1 MTRRPAY
8 RERILLLTLYAFLP
22 ALFAALYMAGNTYS
36 FMSLLEP
43 YNLSI
48 IAGAAAYVTFM
59 AQFFL
64 SARIRFLERI
74 IPQDRLLA
82 LHGLT
87 GMITA
92 GLVLAHFVLKYLLII
107 RYGGITLQSALG
119 IGALVIYAVLAPGA
133 LLILR
138 GRRAARRGGSPPY
151 RRALIGHNLFALAG
165 ALAVVHV
172 LAASSTWS
180 PGLRIFTVL
189 WGALALGAYVYHKLL
204 RPRRRMRFILESVRE
219 AAPGV
224 HRYEFRGDSPR
235 APMRRQAGQFGY
247 WAVGEGPRGAGGEP
261 RAGGKLG
268 AGGKSAVRGAP
279 AGAGGN
285 PGAGEETAGA
295 LIARRE
301 LGPGGE
307 PGAEG
312 ELGAGG
318 KPRAEGVP
326 GVGGTPGAGPVP
338 GITSEEHPFTLAS
351 PPDENPAVVV
361 RGSGD
366 YTAAMPSLQPGPA
379 VYFDGPYGHFTPS
392 GLPEGTPLL
401 LLAGG
406 IGITPF
412 LSMSGDEVLRRMYPM
427 TLLWSVRTRE
437 ECGIAPEFL
446 ESGGAADAV
455 TVKIVCSSEE
465 GRAGRKDVDE
475 MLDAAGK
482 EHAEVFICGP
492 SGFTEAMRGHLRGLR
507 VARSRIH
514 SERFGW

>member
-180 PGLRIFTVL
+180 PALRIFTVL

-224 HRYEFRGDSPR
+224 HRYEFSEDSSRAPMRRQGRRPPKASPLAGDSSR

-247 WAVGEGPRGAGGEP
+247 WAVGEGPREAGGEP
-261 RAGGKLG
+261 GAGGKLR
-268 AGGKSAVRGAP
+268 AGGAP
-279 AGAGGN
+279 AGAPITRRELE
-285 PGAGEETAGA
+285 PGAGGQS
-295 LIARRE
+295 
-301 LGPGGE
+301 
-307 PGAEG
+307 
-312 ELGAGG
+312 GAGG
-318 KPRAEGVP
+318 Q
-326 GVGGTPGAGPVP
+326 PGAGPVP

-351 PPDENPAVVV
+351 PPGENPAVVV

-366 YTAAMPSLQPGPA
+366 YTAAMPFLQPGTA

-412 LSMSGDEVLRRMYPM
+412 LSMSGDKVLRRMYPM

-446 ESGGAADAV
+446 QSVGTADAV

>member
-92 GLVLAHFVLKYLLII
+92 GMVLAHFVLKYLLII

-133 LLILR
+133 LLVLR

-151 RRALIGHNLFALAG
+151 RRALMGHNLFALAG

-180 PGLRIFTVL
+180 PALRIFTVL

-224 HRYEFRGDSPR
+224 HRYEFRGDSSG

-247 WAVGEGPRGAGGEP
+247 WAVGDGPRGAGGKSGAGGEP
-261 RAGGKLG
+261 RAGGK
-268 AGGKSAVRGAP
+268 
-279 AGAGGN
+279 
-285 PGAGEETAGA
+285 PGAGEEPAGA
-295 LIARRE
+295 GEELAGAPIARRE
-301 LGPGGE
+301 GE
-307 PGAEG
+307 
-312 ELGAGG
+312 
-318 KPRAEGVP
+318 
-326 GVGGTPGAGPVP
+326 PGAGPVP

-351 PPDENPAVVV
+351 PPGENPAVVV

-366 YTAAMPSLQPGPA
+366 YTAAMPFLQPGTA

-492 SGFTEAMRGHLRGLR
+492 SGFTEAMRGHLRALR

>member
-133 LLILR
+133 LLVLR
-138 GRRAARRGGSPPY
+138 GKRAARRGGSPPY
-151 RRALIGHNLFALAG
+151 RRALMGHNLFALAG

-224 HRYEFRGDSPR
+224 HRYEFRGDSSR
-235 APMRRQAGQFGY
+235 APMRRQAGQFGC
-247 WAVGEGPRGAGGEP
+247 WAVGEGPR
-261 RAGGKLG
+261 R
-268 AGGKSAVRGAP
+268 
-279 AGAGGN
+279 
-285 PGAGEETAGA
+285 
-295 LIARRE
+295 
-301 LGPGGE
+301 
-307 PGAEG
+307 AEG
-312 ELGAGG
+312 E
-318 KPRAEGVP
+318 
-326 GVGGTPGAGPVP
+326 PGAGPVP

-351 PPDENPAVVV
+351 PPGENPAVVV

-366 YTAAMPSLQPGPA
+366 YTAAMPFLQPGTA

-446 ESGGAADAV
+446 ESGGTADAV

-514 SERFGW
+514 FERFGW

>member
-133 LLILR
+133 LLVLR

-151 RRALIGHNLFALAG
+151 RRALMGHNLFALAG

-235 APMRRQAGQFGY
+235 TPMRCQAGQFGY
-247 WAVGEGPRGAGGEP
+247 WAVGEGPRGAGGKP
-261 RAGGKLG
+261 RAGEE
-268 AGGKSAVRGAP
+268 P
-279 AGAGGN
+279 AGA
-285 PGAGEETAGA
+285 P
-295 LIARRE
+295 IARRE
-301 LGPGGE
+301 LGP
-307 PGAEG
+307 
-312 ELGAGG
+312 GG

-326 GVGGTPGAGPVP
+326 GAGGTPGAGPVP

-351 PPDENPAVVV
+351 PPGENPAVVV

-366 YTAAMPSLQPGPA
+366 YTAAMPFLQPGTA

-492 SGFTEAMRGHLRGLR
+492 SGFTEAMRGHLRDLR

>member
-64 SARIRFLERI
+64 SARIRFLEGI

-119 IGALVIYAVLAPGA
+119 TGALVIYAVLAPGA
-133 LLILR
+133 LLVLR

-151 RRALIGHNLFALAG
+151 RQALIGHNLFALAG

-204 RPRRRMRFILESVRE
+204 RPRRRMRFTLESVRE

-224 HRYEFRGDSPR
+224 HRYEFRGDSSR
-235 APMRRQAGQFGY
+235 APMGRQAGQFGY
-247 WAVGEGPRGAGGEP
+247 WAVGEEPRGG
-261 RAGGKLG
+261 RGK
-268 AGGKSAVRGAP
+268 
-279 AGAGGN
+279 
-285 PGAGEETAGA
+285 
-295 LIARRE
+295 
-301 LGPGGE
+301 LGPGG
-307 PGAEG
+307 PA
-312 ELGAGG
+312 AGM
-318 KPRAEGVP
+318 
-326 GVGGTPGAGPVP
+326 
-338 GITSEEHPFTLAS
+338 TSEEHPFTLAS
-351 PPDENPAVVV
+351 PPGENPAVVV

-366 YTAAMPSLQPGPA
+366 YTSAMPSLQPGTA

-401 LLAGG
+401 FLAGG

-412 LSMSGDEVLRRMYPM
+412 LSMSGDEGLRRMYPM

-437 ECGIAPEFL
+437 ECGIAPEFS
-446 ESGGAADAV
+446 ESGGAAEAV
-455 TVKIVCSSEE
+455 TVKIVCSNEE
-465 GRAGRKDVDE
+465 GRAGREDVDE

>member
-48 IAGAAAYVTFM
+48 IAGAAAYVMFM

-133 LLILR
+133 LLVLR

-189 WGALALGAYVYHKLL
+189 WGSLALGAYVYHKLL

-247 WAVGEGPRGAGGEP
+247 WAVGEGPRGAGG
-261 RAGGKLG
+261 
-268 AGGKSAVRGAP
+268 
-279 AGAGGN
+279 N
-285 PGAGEETAGA
+285 PGAW
-295 LIARRE
+295 
-301 LGPGGE
+301 
-307 PGAEG
+307 
-312 ELGAGG
+312 
-318 KPRAEGVP
+318 
-326 GVGGTPGAGPVP
+326 PVP

-351 PPDENPAVVV
+351 PPGENPAVVV

-366 YTAAMPSLQPGPA
+366 YTAAMPFLQPGTA

>member
-133 LLILR
+133 LLVLR
-138 GRRAARRGGSPPY
+138 GKRAARRGGSPPY
-151 RRALIGHNLFALAG
+151 RRALMGHNLFALAG

-224 HRYEFRGDSPR
+224 HRYEFRGDSSR
-235 APMRRQAGQFGY
+235 APMRRQAGQFGC
-247 WAVGEGPRGAGGEP
+247 WAVGEGPR
-261 RAGGKLG
+261 R
-268 AGGKSAVRGAP
+268 
-279 AGAGGN
+279 
-285 PGAGEETAGA
+285 AGEE
-295 LIARRE
+295 
-301 LGPGGE
+301 
-307 PGAEG
+307 
-312 ELGAGG
+312 
-318 KPRAEGVP
+318 
-326 GVGGTPGAGPVP
+326 PGAGPVP

-351 PPDENPAVVV
+351 PPGENPAVVV

-366 YTAAMPSLQPGPA
+366 YTAAMPFLQPGTA

-427 TLLWSVRTRE
+427 TLLWSVRTRQ

-446 ESGGAADAV
+446 ESGGTADAV

-514 SERFGW
+514 FERFGW

>member
-268 AGGKSAVRGAP
+268 AG
-279 AGAGGN
+279 
-285 PGAGEETAGA
+285 
-295 LIARRE
+295 
-301 LGPGGE
+301 
-307 PGAEG
+307 
-312 ELGAGG
+312 
-318 KPRAEGVP
+318 
-326 GVGGTPGAGPVP
+326 PVP

-366 YTAAMPSLQPGPA
+366 YTAAMPSLQPGTA

>member
-107 RYGGITLQSALG
+107 RYGGITPQSALG

-151 RRALIGHNLFALAG
+151 RRALMGHNLFALAG

-189 WGALALGAYVYHKLL
+189 WGSLALGAYVYHKLL
-204 RPRRRMRFILESVRE
+204 RPRRRMPFILESVRE

-224 HRYEFRGDSPR
+224 HRYEFRGDSSR

-247 WAVGEGPRGAGGEP
+247 WAVGEGP
-261 RAGGKLG
+261 
-268 AGGKSAVRGAP
+268 
-279 AGAGGN
+279 
-285 PGAGEETAGA
+285 
-295 LIARRE
+295 
-301 LGPGGE
+301 
-307 PGAEG
+307 
-312 ELGAGG
+312 
-318 KPRAEGVP
+318 
-326 GVGGTPGAGPVP
+326 VP

-351 PPDENPAVVV
+351 PPGENPAVVV

-366 YTAAMPSLQPGPA
+366 YTAAMPSLQPGTA

>member
-180 PGLRIFTVL
+180 PALRIFTVL

-224 HRYEFRGDSPR
+224 HRYEFSEDSSRAPMRRQGRRPPKASPLAGDSSR

-247 WAVGEGPRGAGGEP
+247 WAVGEGPREAGGE
-261 RAGGKLG
+261 
-268 AGGKSAVRGAP
+268 
-279 AGAGGN
+279 
-285 PGAGEETAGA
+285 
-295 LIARRE
+295 
-301 LGPGGE
+301 
-307 PGAEG
+307 
-312 ELGAGG
+312 
-318 KPRAEGVP
+318 
-326 GVGGTPGAGPVP
+326 PGAGPVP

-351 PPDENPAVVV
+351 PPGENPAVVV

-366 YTAAMPSLQPGPA
+366 YTAAMPFLQPGTA

-412 LSMSGDEVLRRMYPM
+412 LSMSGDKVLRRMYPM

-446 ESGGAADAV
+446 QSVGTADAV

>member
-8 RERILLLTLYAFLP
+8 RERILHLTLYAFLP

-133 LLILR
+133 LLVLR

-189 WGALALGAYVYHKLL
+189 WGSLALGAYVYHKLL

-224 HRYEFRGDSPR
+224 HRYEFRGDSSG

-247 WAVGEGPRGAGGEP
+247 WAVGAGPRGAGGEP
-261 RAGGKLG
+261 A
-268 AGGKSAVRGAP
+268 GAP
-279 AGAGGN
+279 
-285 PGAGEETAGA
+285 
-295 LIARRE
+295 IARR
-301 LGPGGE
+301 GGE
-307 PGAEG
+307 
-312 ELGAGG
+312 
-318 KPRAEGVP
+318 
-326 GVGGTPGAGPVP
+326 PGAGPVP

-351 PPDENPAVVV
+351 PPGENPAVVV

-366 YTAAMPSLQPGPA
+366 YTAAMPFLQPGTP

-475 MLDAAGK
+475 MLNAAGK

-492 SGFTEAMRGHLRGLR
+492 SGFIKAMRGHLRALR

>member
-64 SARIRFLERI
+64 SARIRFLEKI

-107 RYGGITLQSALG
+107 RYGGITLQIALG
-119 IGALVIYAVLAPGA
+119 IGALVIYAVLTPGA
-133 LLILR
+133 LLVLR

-165 ALAVVHV
+165 VLAVVHV

-224 HRYEFRGDSPR
+224 HRYEFRGDSSRP
-235 APMRRQAGQFGY
+235 PMRRQAGQFGY
-247 WAVGEGPRGAGGEP
+247 WAVGEGPRGAGG
-261 RAGGKLG
+261 K
-268 AGGKSAVRGAP
+268 P
-279 AGAGGN
+279 AA
-285 PGAGEETAGA
+285 
-295 LIARRE
+295 
-301 LGPGGE
+301 
-307 PGAEG
+307 
-312 ELGAGG
+312 
-318 KPRAEGVP
+318 
-326 GVGGTPGAGPVP
+326 

-351 PPDENPAVVV
+351 PAGENPAVVV

-366 YTAAMPSLQPGPA
+366 YTSAMPSLQPGTA

-401 LLAGG
+401 FLAGG

-412 LSMSGDEVLRRMYPM
+412 LSMSGDEGLRRMYPM

-437 ECGIAPEFL
+437 ECGIAPEFS
-446 ESGGAADAV
+446 ESGGAAEAV
-455 TVKIVCSSEE
+455 NVKIVCSNEE
-465 GRAGRKDVDE
+465 GRAGREDVDE
-475 MLDAAGK
+475 MLNAAGK

-492 SGFTEAMRGHLRGLR
+492 SGFTEAMRWHLRGLR

>member
-133 LLILR
+133 LLVLR

-151 RRALIGHNLFALAG
+151 RRALMGHNLFALAG

-204 RPRRRMRFILESVRE
+204 RPRGRMRFILESVRE

-224 HRYEFRGDSPR
+224 HRYEFRGDSSR

-247 WAVGEGPRGAGGEP
+247 WAVGEGPRRAGGEP
-261 RAGGKLG
+261 
-268 AGGKSAVRGAP
+268 
-279 AGAGGN
+279 AGA
-285 PGAGEETAGA
+285 TST
-295 LIARRE
+295 RRK
-301 LGPGGE
+301 LE

-312 ELGAGG
+312 KLGSGGKPGAAGEPWAGPVPGAEGVPGAGG
-318 KPRAEGVP
+318 IP
-326 GVGGTPGAGPVP
+326 GVGGTPGAPIARRELEPWAGSVP

-351 PPDENPAVVV
+351 PPGENPAVVV

-366 YTAAMPSLQPGPA
+366 YTAAMPFLQPGTA

-455 TVKIVCSSEE
+455 TVKIVCSGEE

>member
-119 IGALVIYAVLAPGA
+119 IGALVIYALLAPGA
-133 LLILR
+133 LLVLR

-189 WGALALGAYVYHKLL
+189 WGSLALGAYVYHKLL

-224 HRYEFRGDSPR
+224 HRYEFRGDSSR

-247 WAVGEGPRGAGGEP
+247 WAVGEGPR
-261 RAGGKLG
+261 RAGGK
-268 AGGKSAVRGAP
+268 
-279 AGAGGN
+279 
-285 PGAGEETAGA
+285 PGAGPAGA

-301 LGPGGE
+301 LE

-312 ELGAGG
+312 KLGPGGKPGAGG
-318 KPRAEGVP
+318 E
-326 GVGGTPGAGPVP
+326 PGAGPVP

-351 PPDENPAVVV
+351 PPGENPAVVV

-366 YTAAMPSLQPGPA
+366 YTAAMPFLQPGTA

>member
-247 WAVGEGPRGAGGEP
+247 WAVGEGPRGAGGKP
-261 RAGGKLG
+261 
-268 AGGKSAVRGAP
+268 AVRGAP

-285 PGAGEETAGA
+285 PGAGEKSAGA
-295 LIARRE
+295 PITRRE
-301 LGPGGE
+301 LGPGGK
-307 PGAEG
+307 P
-312 ELGAGG
+312 GAGG
-318 KPRAEGVP
+318 EPRA
-326 GVGGTPGAGPVP
+326 GGKPGAGPVP

-351 PPDENPAVVV
+351 PPGENPAVVV

-366 YTAAMPSLQPGPA
+366 YTAAMPSLQPGTA

>member
-1 MTRRPAY
+1 MTRRSAY

-119 IGALVIYAVLAPGA
+119 VGALVIYAVLAPGA

-138 GRRAARRGGSPPY
+138 GRRAARWGGSPPY

-180 PGLRIFTVL
+180 PALRIFTVL

-224 HRYEFRGDSPR
+224 HRYEFSEDSSRAPMRRQGRRPPKASPSAGDSSR

-247 WAVGEGPRGAGGEP
+247 WAVGEGPRGAGG
-261 RAGGKLG
+261 
-268 AGGKSAVRGAP
+268 AP
-279 AGAGGN
+279 AGAGGKLRAGGAPAGAPITRRELE
-285 PGAGEETAGA
+285 PGAGGQS
-295 LIARRE
+295 
-301 LGPGGE
+301 
-307 PGAEG
+307 
-312 ELGAGG
+312 GAGG
-318 KPRAEGVP
+318 Q
-326 GVGGTPGAGPVP
+326 PGAGPVP

-351 PPDENPAVVV
+351 PPGENPAVVV

-366 YTAAMPSLQPGPA
+366 YTAAMPFLQPGTA

-412 LSMSGDEVLRRMYPM
+412 LSMSGDKVLRRMYPM